1 MCTLYDKT
9 EHIIYNYVL
18 RLRQAGCHL
27 VRRRHCCHCNT
38 PNRSKVIESIIAF
51 DIVLSWLQNEILHK
65 RYQAAIRQLEDSF
78 IEASTPQGSAS
89 NIYF

>member
-1 MCTLYDKT
+1 MCTLYDKA

-27 VRRRHCCHCNT
+27 VRRRYCNT

-51 DIVLSWLQNEILHK
+51 DIILLWLQNEILLHK
-65 RYQAAIRQLEDSF
+65 F
-78 IEASTPQGSAS
+78 
-89 NIYF
+89 